1 MDATDADQKSLKIWL
16 MLALNHT
23 FWLTRATV
31 VLIDGVW
38 GFELPYKYLYTM
50 DWTKLI
56 NPFHSRLAL
65 HIKTSQ
71 LIYIANQIT
80 GFFMKCKTGLN
91 WVKTKFE
98 NPNLQNLA
106 TQKNKALTI
115 GIQIVFL
122 HNGAKTVLYISVL
135 LQNYCTKNIE
145 K

>member
-1 MDATDADQKSLKIWL
+1 
-16 MLALNHT
+16 
-23 FWLTRATV
+23 
-31 VLIDGVW
+31 
-38 GFELPYKYLYTM
+38 M

-122 HNGAKTVLYISVL
+122 HNGAKTV
-135 LQNYCTKNIE
+135 
-145 K
+145 

>member
-1 MDATDADQKSLKIWL
+1 
-16 MLALNHT
+16 
-23 FWLTRATV
+23 
-31 VLIDGVW
+31 
-38 GFELPYKYLYTM
+38 M

-98 NPNLQNLA
+98 NPDLQNLA

-122 HNGAKTVLYISVL
+122 HNGAKTVWYISVL